1 MYSGNTL
8 QVQPLSATQV
18 TDHQSLGTGR
28 ATACFLIVSQIWG
41 AKVGKTIGPFGKKT
55 VVPGEGVGRGSE
67 ELTPCIWNTKE
78 GQLQCPPLPQ

>member
-18 TDHQSLGTGR
+18 MDHQSLGTGR

-41 AKVGKTIGPFGKKT
+41 AKVGKTIGQFGKKT